1 LRRRALAGWAA
12 LHADLADALSQ
23 WTRTV
28 HLDEDVPP
36 PRFAAMAAVL
46 VEQQADAL
54 REALARA
61 RADADPDALH
71 QARIA
76 GKRLRYLLEP
86 LGDEIPSAAALVG
99 ELKRLQDALGVVQD
113 AHVFAREIAAAVE
126 AAGEERARSLS
137 AEVAREADL
146 DDGSAALDDPL
157 PGLLALARRLG
168 RERAAA
174 QASLQ
179 RDWLG
184 DDDPAPLAP
193 VTEVVA
199 ALRAHAAHDALE
211 VERKYLLRAVPPM
224 AAAVAPR
231 VIEQGYLPGTRIAER
246 LRRERRDGGVRC
258 TRTVKDGRGVARIE
272 LEEEIAA
279 ELFERLWPLTMGRRV
294 TKERHPVRDGALTWE
309 VDRFTDRD
317 LVLAEVELTDAEA
330 RPELPAW
337 LAPYV
342 EREVTGEDAYVNVN
356 LAR

>member
-1 LRRRALAGWAA
+1 MAVPALLDLLAPEAARRVALAQLADAAAAEQRLRHATDPEALHDFRVALRRLRSTLRAYEDVLDDTVHRKLRRALRRAARTTGESRDLEVHAQWVRERQHRLGRTGRAGARWLLARLERQRAGADRQLRRRALAGWAA

-86 LGDEIPSAAALVG
+86 LGDEIPLAAALVG

-199 ALRAHAAHDALE
+199 ALRAHAAHDA
-211 VERKYLLRAVPPM
+211 
-224 AAAVAPR
+224 
-231 VIEQGYLPGTRIAER
+231 
-246 LRRERRDGGVRC
+246 
-258 TRTVKDGRGVARIE
+258 
-272 LEEEIAA
+272 
-279 ELFERLWPLTMGRRV
+279 
-294 TKERHPVRDGALTWE
+294 
-309 VDRFTDRD
+309 
-317 LVLAEVELTDAEA
+317 
-330 RPELPAW
+330 
-337 LAPYV
+337 
-342 EREVTGEDAYVNVN
+342 
-356 LAR
+356 